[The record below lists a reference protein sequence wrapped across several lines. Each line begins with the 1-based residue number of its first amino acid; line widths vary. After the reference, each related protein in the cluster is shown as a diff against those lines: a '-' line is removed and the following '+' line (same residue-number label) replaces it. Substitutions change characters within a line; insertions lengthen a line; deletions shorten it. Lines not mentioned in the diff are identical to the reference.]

1 MPYLGDGEF
10 RYARFDLDLDLDHVK
25 AERSRCQA
33 LFDVGTPA
41 EVDGTFQG
49 YPSLGDHR
57 YMMVGNGYSTDNPPP
72 PEGTVSAPGRS
83 GNTRRGRARLYC
95 GRLELASSV
104 RDRVTAVPGREPAEP
119 SVPRSRDRGL
129 GSPADRHRSG
139 CCCSVNG

>member
-10 RYARFDLDLDLDHVK
+10 RYALFDLDLDHVK

-57 YMMVGNGYSTDNPPP
+57 SMMVGNGYSTDKPPP

-83 GNTRRGRARLYC
+83 GNTRRGRARLYSGFATSSSPPLC
-95 GRLELASSV
+95 EIESPPFLAV
-104 RDRVTAVPGREPAEP
+104 NQP
-119 SVPRSRDRGL
+119 SPRSRETGTE
-129 GSPADRHRSG
+129 GSAARRIATG
-139 CCCSVNG
+139 AGVAAR